1 MVLNIFST
9 SSVYL
14 VIIVL
19 CGYSLVDSCPCFVA
33 LVAVLVLVGL
43 S

>member
-14 VIIVL
+14 VI
-19 CGYSLVDSCPCFVA
+19 CFAYSLVDSCPCFVA